1 MGAKKINQL
10 ELLNKSTL
18 VGIPIKSMKGR
29 VLQTPFGDT
38 IDYCTTNYLGFD
50 YRNELHERGSVLA
63 GEWGN
68 LVGTSRLEADAE
80 IFSNLEERISRWLG
94 AKEVILGHT
103 ITVTGFSCIPK
114 LVGKGL
120 ALVDSKLHTVVYEAC
135 RLAKGHGATLDRFN
149 HQDLQ
154 SLEDKLK
161 EHRDLFPK
169 IVAVDGVYSISS
181 ERAPIP
187 EMVALCEKYN
197 AFLYVD
203 DAHGFGVLGRNSSV
217 ANPYGQGGRGTV
229 DLMGTKLDRVFYVSS
244 FAKAFCTHYAFIAV
258 PHAYEE
264 MLREN
269 CMQYIF
275 STPPSPYSIGQ
286 IEAVL
291 DLNDKEGDFQ
301 RRRLLS
307 LTQRFVSGLKSRG
320 MDYLNDRQF
329 PIVFWKIGSVDRLA
343 EVATAMYKKGV
354 MAGLRAYPVVPPD
367 ECGIRFGLTALH
379 TEEQID
385 KTLGVIDELIF
396 EFGLSK
402 ARISNASP
410 NKKGLPISEVP

>member
-18 VGIPIKSMKGR
+18 VGVPMKSMKGR
-29 VLQTPFGDT
+29 ILQTPFGTT

-50 YRNELHERGSVLA
+50 YHPELHRQGSLLSQ
-63 GEWGN
+63 EWGN
-68 LVGTSRLEADAE
+68 LVGTSRLEVDAE
-80 IFSNLEERISRWLG
+80 IFSNLEGRISRWLG

-103 ITVTGFSCIPK
+103 ITVTGFSCMPK
-114 LVGKGL
+114 LVGQGL
-120 ALVDSKLHTVVYEAC
+120 ALVDSKLHNVVYEAC

-154 SLEDKLK
+154 HLEDKLK
-161 EHRDLFPK
+161 QHRDLFPK

-187 EMVALCEKYN
+187 EMAALCEKYD

-217 ANPYGQGGRGTV
+217 QNPYGCGGRGTV
-229 DLMGTKLDRVFYVSS
+229 DLMGTKLDRIFYVSS

-286 IEAVL
+286 IQAVM
-291 DLNDKEGDFQ
+291 DLNESEGDAQ
-301 RRRLLS
+301 RQKLLS
-307 LTQRFVSGLKSRG
+307 MTRRFVRGLSDRG
-320 MDYLNDRQF
+320 MNYLNDNGF
-329 PIVFWKIGSVDRLA
+329 PIVFWKIGSVDLLA
-343 EVATAMYKKGV
+343 AVATSMYKKGV
-354 MAGLRAYPVVPPD
+354 IAGLRAYPVVPPD

-385 KTLGVIDELIF
+385 KTLSVIDELIA
-396 EFGLSK
+396 EFNLSK
-402 ARISNASP
+402 LQSDQSSE
-410 NKKGLPISEVP
+410 NKKGRPFSEAP